1 MVVCS
6 IKCFSTLLENLPDIS
21 FQRHRSINGPI
32 LSINVATNLVFQ
44 IFQIFQEYNALLD
57 NSYDPFNGN

>member
-1 MVVCS
+1 M
-6 IKCFSTLLENLPDIS
+6 ENLPDIS

>member
-32 LSINVATNLVFQ
+32 LSINLVFQ